1 MVDNGYDIQ
10 ESVLYRKFTDIK
22 EWYQLKSKIPESR
35 GGEYYG
41 DRNINRLQAL
51 AWWVMNLT
59 LRGKV
64 IDLNNF
70 KADIIADAIDKS
82 RIYFEYTRD
91 GKGDPIKP
99 KEFSHE
105 KWNQWE
111 DRIYN

>member
-1 MVDNGYDIQ
+1 MDNGYDIQ

-51 AWWVMNLT
+51 AWWVTHLT

-70 KADIIADAIDKS
+70 KADIIDGAIGES
-82 RIYFEYTRD
+82 RIYFEDTRYR
-91 GKGDPIKP
+91 KGDLIKP
-99 KEFSHE
+99 KEF
-105 KWNQWE
+105 
-111 DRIYN
+111 